1 MQTEKQNKT
10 KQKYKSL
17 LIVFFMS
24 TIELNRTIE
33 KNQYKLMITSKEKYY
48 SYVDTSFEREYC
60 LQYKDDREGI

>member
-1 MQTEKQNKT
+1 
-10 KQKYKSL
+10 
-17 LIVFFMS
+17 MS
-24 TIELNRTIE
+24 MIELNRTIE